1 MSSSPLLTRR
11 TGLGLTGAALLPLG
25 AARAADDLVRIG
37 AAVSLTGKLSREGN
51 QLKNGYVY
59 WEKLVNDAGGI
70 EVAGKKIPVKVF
82 YYDDESEPQ
91 ISARLTERCI
101 TEDKVGFMF
110 GPYSSGVATAT
121 ASISEKYRVPMMT
134 AMATAD
140 SLYTRGYRY
149 IFCPSPIASGTLD
162 PLLDLLK
169 TLPAPAPA
177 TIAIAGPDDLFP
189 NVFAAAAVKKAE
201 SLGLKIVYNGKYP
214 KSAAD
219 LSAVATALKENT
231 PDVLI
236 LTGYVQDSVLMVKTL
251 QSLKVN
257 PKLIGFAFAVGI
269 PDVLTA
275 LGPAAEDLFGVAI
288 WEPSLSYK
296 GPVVADSATY
306 VKGYRAMFNAEPNYL
321 SASGTASGIVLQ
333 QAITAAGTL
342 EPAKVRDALSKLDF
356 QTFFGNVKF
365 NERGVDIAAS
375 AVVAQVQNGKAVPV
389 FPKEIQAAPINYPR
403 KPFA

>member
-1 MSSSPLLTRR
+1 MTTLTRR
-11 TGLGLTGAALLPLG
+11 TSLALLGTSLLPL
-25 AARAADDLVRIG
+25 AARAADDMVRIG

-59 WEKLVNDAGGI
+59 WEKLVSDAGGI
-70 EVAGKKIPVKVF
+70 QVGDRKLPVKVF
-82 YYDDESEPQ
+82 YYDDESEPGT
-91 ISARLTERCI
+91 SARLTERCI
-101 TEDKVGFMF
+101 TEDGVGFMF
-110 GPYSSGVATAT
+110 GPYSSGVATAA
-121 ASISEKYRVPMMT
+121 ASISEKYRVPT
-134 AMATAD
+134 LDAMATAD
-140 SLYTRGYRY
+140 SLYQRGYKY

-162 PLLDLLK
+162 PMLDLLK
-169 TLPAPAPA
+169 TLKPAPS

-201 SLGLKIVYNGKYP
+201 SLGLKIVYNAKYP

-219 LSAVATALKENT
+219 LSSVATALKEID

-288 WEPSLSYK
+288 WEPSLSYT
-296 GPVVADSATY
+296 GPVVGNSADY
-306 VKGYRAMFNAEPNYL
+306 VRGYRAMFNTDPNYL
-321 SASGTASGIVLQ
+321 SAAGTASGIVLQ
-333 QAITAAGTL
+333 QAITNAGTIQ
-342 EPAKVRDALSKLDF
+342 PAKVRDAMSKLDF
-356 QTFFGNVKF
+356 ETFYGKIKF
-365 NERGVDIAAS
+365 HDRGVDTAAS
-375 AVVAQVQNGKAVPV
+375 AVVAQVQNGKAIPV
-389 FPKEIQAAPINYPR
+389 YPLDVAAAPIQYPR

>member
-1 MSSSPLLTRR
+1 MTTLTRR
-11 TGLGLTGAALLPLG
+11 TSLALLGTSLLPL
-25 AARAADDLVRIG
+25 AARAADDMVRIG

-59 WEKLVNDAGGI
+59 WEKLVSDAGGI
-70 EVAGKKIPVKVF
+70 QVGDRKLPVKVF
-82 YYDDESEPQ
+82 YYDDESEPGT
-91 ISARLTERCI
+91 SARLTERCI
-101 TEDKVGFMF
+101 TEDGVGFMF
-110 GPYSSGVATAT
+110 GPYSSGVATAA
-121 ASISEKYRVPMMT
+121 ASISEKYRVPT
-134 AMATAD
+134 LDAMATAD
-140 SLYTRGYRY
+140 SLYQRGYKY

-162 PLLDLLK
+162 PMLDLLK
-169 TLPAPAPA
+169 TLKPAPS

-201 SLGLKIVYNGKYP
+201 SLGLKIVYNAKYP

-219 LSAVATALKENT
+219 LSSVATALKEID

-288 WEPSLSYK
+288 WEPSLSYT
-296 GPVVADSATY
+296 GPVVGNSADY
-306 VKGYRAMFNAEPNYL
+306 VRGYRAMFNTDPNYL
-321 SASGTASGIVLQ
+321 SAAGTASGIVLQ
-333 QAITAAGTL
+333 QAITNAGTIQ
-342 EPAKVRDALSKLDF
+342 PAKVRDAMSKLDF
-356 QTFFGNVKF
+356 ETFYGKIKF
-365 NERGVDIAAS
+365 NDRGVDTAAS
-375 AVVAQVQNGKAVPV
+375 AVVAQVQNGKAIPV
-389 FPKEIQAAPINYPR
+389 YPLDVAAAPIQYPR

>member
-1 MSSSPLLTRR
+1 MTTLTRR
-11 TGLGLTGAALLPLG
+11 TSLALLGTSLLPL
-25 AARAADDLVRIG
+25 AARAADDMVRIG

-59 WEKLVNDAGGI
+59 WEKLVSDAGGI
-70 EVAGKKIPVKVF
+70 QVGDRKLPVKVF
-82 YYDDESEPQ
+82 YYDDESEPGT
-91 ISARLTERCI
+91 SARLTERCI
-101 TEDKVGFMF
+101 TEDGVGFMF
-110 GPYSSGVATAT
+110 GPYSSGVATAA
-121 ASISEKYRVPMMT
+121 ASISEKYRVPT
-134 AMATAD
+134 LDAMATAD
-140 SLYTRGYRY
+140 SLYQRGYKY

-162 PLLDLLK
+162 PMLDLLK
-169 TLPAPAPA
+169 TLKPAPS

-201 SLGLKIVYNGKYP
+201 SLGLKIVYNAKYP

-219 LSAVATALKENT
+219 LSSVATALKEID

-288 WEPSLSYK
+288 WEPSLSYT
-296 GPVVADSATY
+296 GPVVGNSADY
-306 VKGYRAMFNAEPNYL
+306 VRGYRAMFNTDPNYL
-321 SASGTASGIVLQ
+321 SAAGTASGIVLQ
-333 QAITAAGTL
+333 QAITDAGTIQ
-342 EPAKVRDALSKLDF
+342 PAKVRDAMSKLDF
-356 QTFFGNVKF
+356 ETFYGKIKF
-365 NERGVDIAAS
+365 NDRGVDTAAS
-375 AVVAQVQNGKAVPV
+375 AVVAQVQNGKAIPV
-389 FPKEIQAAPINYPR
+389 YPLDVAAAPIQYPR

>member
-1 MSSSPLLTRR
+1 MLTRR
-11 TGLGLTGAALLPLG
+11 TGLGLIGTALLPLR
-25 AARAADDLVRIG
+25 AAAADDIIRIG

-59 WEKLVNDAGGI
+59 WEKLVADAGGI
-70 EVAGKKIPVKVF
+70 QVGDRKLPVRVF
-82 YYDDESEPQ
+82 YYDDESEPGV
-91 ISARLTERCI
+91 SARLTERCI
-101 TEDKVGFMF
+101 TEDKAGFMF

-121 ASISEKYRVPMMT
+121 ASISEKYRVPMIT

-140 SLYTRGYRY
+140 SLYQRGYRY

-162 PLLDLLK
+162 PMLDLLR
-169 TLPAPAPA
+169 TLPTPPT

-201 SLGLKIVYNGKYP
+201 SLGLKIVYNAKYP
-214 KSAAD
+214 KAAAD
-219 LSAVATALKENT
+219 LSAVATALKQID

-236 LTGYVQDSVLMVKTL
+236 LTGYVGDSVLMVKTL
-251 QSLKVN
+251 QSLRVN

-288 WEPSLSYK
+288 WEPSLPYK
-296 GPVVADSATY
+296 GPVVADSAIYTA
-306 VKGYRAMFNAEPNYL
+306 GYRAMFNAEPNYL
-321 SASGTASGIVLQ
+321 GASGTASGIVLQ
-333 QAITAAGTL
+333 QAITAAGTID
-342 EPAKVRDALSKLDF
+342 PMKVREAMLHLDF
-356 QTFFGNVKF
+356 ETFFGKVKF

-375 AVVAQVQNGKAVPV
+375 AVVAQVQNGRAVPV
-389 FPKEIQAAPINYPR
+389 FPTDIQAAPIRYPR

>member
-1 MSSSPLLTRR
+1 MLTRR
-11 TGLGLTGAALLPLG
+11 TGLGLAGAALLP
-25 AARAADDLVRIG
+25 ARSVLAADDLVRIG

-51 QLKNGYVY
+51 QLKNGYAY
-59 WEKLVNDAGGI
+59 WEKVVGDAGGI
-70 EVAGKKIPVKVF
+70 PVGDRKVPVKVF
-82 YYDDESEPQ
+82 YYDDESEPG

-121 ASISEKYRVPMMT
+121 ASISEKYRIPTLT

-140 SLYTRGYRY
+140 SLYQRGYRY
-149 IFCPSPIASGTLD
+149 VFCPSPIASGTLD
-162 PLLDLLK
+162 PMLDLLK
-169 TLPAPAPA
+169 TLPTPPT

-201 SLGLKIVYNGKYP
+201 SLGLKVAYNAKYP
-214 KSAAD
+214 KAAAD
-219 LSAVATALKENT
+219 LSAVATALKQAD

-236 LTGYVQDSVLMVKTL
+236 LTGYVGDSVLMVKTL

-269 PDVLTA
+269 PDVLSA
-275 LGPAAEDLFGVAI
+275 LGPASEDLFGVAI

-296 GPVVADSATY
+296 GPVVPDSASY
-306 VKGYRAMFNAEPNYL
+306 VQGYKAMFGTDPNYL
-321 SASGTASGIVLQ
+321 GAAGTASGIVLQ

-342 EPAKVRDALSKLDF
+342 EPAKVRDAMSKLDF
-356 QTFFGNVKF
+356 ETFFGKVRF
-365 NERGVDIAAS
+365 NERGVDVAAS
-375 AVVAQVQNGKAVPV
+375 AVVAQVQGGRAIPV
-389 FPKEIQAAPINYPR
+389 FPTEIQAAPIRYPR
-403 KPFA
+403 KPFE

>member
-1 MSSSPLLTRR
+1 MLTRR
-11 TGLGLTGAALLPLG
+11 MSLGLIGTALLPSGLSM
-25 AARAADDLVRIG
+25 AATDMVRIG

-51 QLKNGYVY
+51 QLRNGYAY
-59 WEKLVNDAGGI
+59 WEKLVADAGGI
-70 EVAGKKIPVKVF
+70 EVGGRRVPVKVF

-121 ASISEKYRVPMMT
+121 ASISEKYRVPMLT
-134 AMATAD
+134 SMATAD
-140 SLYTRGYRY
+140 SLYQRGYRY

-162 PLLDLLK
+162 PMLDLLQ
-169 TLPAPAPA
+169 TLPTPPA

-189 NVFAAAAVKKAE
+189 NVFAAAAQKKAE
-201 SLGLKIVYNGKYP
+201 ALGIKIVYNGKYP
-214 KSAAD
+214 KNAAD
-219 LSAVATALKENT
+219 LSAVATALKQIE

-296 GPVVADSATY
+296 GPVVPDSAAY
-306 VKGYRAMFNAEPNYL
+306 VKGYRAQFNAEPNYL
-321 SASGTASGIVLQ
+321 SAAGTVCGVVLQ
-333 QAITAAGTL
+333 EAIAAAGTL
-342 EPAKVRDALSKLDF
+342 EPTKVRDAMSKLDF

-375 AVVAQVQNGKAVPV
+375 AVVAQVQGGKAVPV
-389 FPKEIQAAPINYPR
+389 FPKEIQGAPIVYPR

>member
-1 MSSSPLLTRR
+1 MLTRR
-11 TGLGLTGAALLPLG
+11 TSLLLAGATLLP
-25 AARAADDLVRIG
+25 ATAEAADDLVRIG

-51 QLKNGYVY
+51 QLKNGCAY
-59 WEKLVNDAGGI
+59 WEKLVSEAGGI
-70 EVAGKKIPVKVF
+70 EVAGKKVPVKVF
-82 YYDDESEPQ
+82 YYDDESEPGV
-91 ISARLTERCI
+91 SARLTERCI
-101 TEDKVGFMF
+101 TEDKCGFMF
-110 GPYSSGVATAT
+110 GPYSSGIATAT
-121 ASISEKYRVPMMT
+121 ASISEKYRIPTLT

-140 SLYTRGYRY
+140 SLYTRGYKY

-162 PLLDLLK
+162 PMLDLLK
-169 TLPAPAPA
+169 TLPTPPT

-189 NVFAAAAVKKAE
+189 NVFAAAAVKKAD
-201 SLGLKIVYNGKYP
+201 SLGLKIVYNSKYP

-219 LSAVATALKENT
+219 LSSVATALKDINPE
-231 PDVLI
+231 VLI
-236 LTGYVQDSVLMVKTL
+236 LTGYVQDSVLMVKAL

-288 WEPSLSYK
+288 WEQSLSYT
-296 GPVVADSATY
+296 GPMVANSATY
-306 VKGYRAMFNAEPNYL
+306 ATGYKAMFNMDANYL
-321 SASGTASGIVLQ
+321 SAAGTASGIVLQ

-342 EPAKVRDALSKLDF
+342 EPVKVRDALSKLDF
-356 QTFFGNVKF
+356 ETFFGKVKF
-365 NERGVDIAAS
+365 NDRGVDIAAS

-389 FPKEIQAAPINYPR
+389 YPKDIAAAPIQYPR